1 MTITFSIVWIPI
13 SITLIGLFWA
23 IFIVDSG
30 HGIGAGLSNVLA
42 LIPVLFISMLSWIIY
57 SFFK

>member
-1 MTITFSIVWIPI
+1 MIIEISAYWIPI
-13 SITLIGLFWA
+13 AITVIGLFWA

-30 HGIGAGLSNVLA
+30 HGIGAGLSNALA

-57 SFFK
+57 AVVK